1 MSKSIY
7 VPDSGGIARQA
18 KKIYIPV
25 DGVAHKVKKIYV
37 GDAENKARL
46 AFSSEYVWKKYV
58 SKVTRESPIYYN
70 YTGPTDYTRTINIWP
85 TPDSDFATVDSSD
98 IYTFHGGSTY
108 YYSWNNGTF
117 YFSIWVSMRLNKSV
131 SPSQYDIDNKFSGM
145 WLIELDGRTIWKV
158 GSTENSDLRTLTLT
172 QRCVGGNY
180 AYTRYFYS
188 YEYVGDVTSENE
200 NAYTSGTVGDYYV
213 NGNSDDIRTVYI
225 RKD

>member
-25 DGVAHKVKKIYV
+25 NGVAHKVKKIYV

-58 SKVTRESPIYYN
+58 SKVRQESPVYSN
-70 YTGPTDYTRTINIWP
+70 YTGPTDYTRTIDIWP
-85 TPDSDFATVDSSD
+85 IPDSDFVKVDSSD
-98 IYTFHGGSTY
+98 TYAFRGGSTY
-108 YYSWNNGTF
+108 YYKWDSGTF
-117 YFSIWVSMRLNKSV
+117 YFELWTFMQLNKTV
-131 SPSQYDIDNKFSGM
+131 SLSQHDIDNKFSGM
-145 WLIELDGRTIWKV
+145 WLIELGGKTIWKV
-158 GSTENSDLRTLTLT
+158 GSTANSDLRTLKLT
-172 QRCVGGNY
+172 QKCVAGTY
-180 AYTRYFYS
+180 SYTRYYYT

-200 NAYTSGTVGDYYV
+200 NAYTSGSVGDYYV
-213 NGNSDDIRTVYI
+213 DGNSNDIRTVYI